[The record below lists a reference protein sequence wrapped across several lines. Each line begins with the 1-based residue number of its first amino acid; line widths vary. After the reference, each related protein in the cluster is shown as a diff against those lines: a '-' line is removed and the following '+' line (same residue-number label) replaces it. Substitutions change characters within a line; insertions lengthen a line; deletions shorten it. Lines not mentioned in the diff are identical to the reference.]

1 LNSLWDTKKYLILIN
16 TKGIQMKDQLIGK
29 ALLGI
34 LAGAMASA
42 IKEVEQE
49 AEQDLAS
56 HEVRIFGRELTESE
70 RTALCGLIDF
80 DKQHGTNQAEMFKES
95 IKYAV
100 AQEKALQA
108 EQAGN
113 TNGDDHHG
121 GLPKEVLELL
131 SEKLGVPISDMRVVN
146 GGELNL
152 SDIFGLDDDEKEC
165 THCPS
170 YAGGEAKD
178 HLLMKLKEHEAE
190 AQRIRDLLNS

>member
-1 LNSLWDTKKYLILIN
+1 
-16 TKGIQMKDQLIGK
+16 MKDQLIGK

-34 LAGAMASA
+34 LAGAMAQA
-42 IKEVEQE
+42 IKEVKEGDLGTHEQC
-49 AEQDLAS
+49 
-56 HEVRIFGRELTESE
+56 IFGRELTESE

-80 DKQHGTNQAEMFKES
+80 DKQHGTNQAEVFKES
-95 IKYAV
+95 IKYAI

-131 SEKLGVPISDMRVVN
+131 SEKLGVPISDIRVVN

-152 SDIFGLDDDEKEC
+152 SDIFGPDDEDEE

>member
-1 LNSLWDTKKYLILIN
+1 MSKELF
-16 TKGIQMKDQLIGK
+16 GK
-29 ALLGI
+29 ALAGI
-34 LAGAMASA
+34 LFGAMARA
-42 IKEVEQE
+42 IKEVEEETE
-49 AEQDLAS
+49 AGLVNREI
-56 HEVRIFGRELTESE
+56 EMFGRELTESE
-70 RTALCGLIDF
+70 RASLLQLIKIDNE
-80 DKQHGTNQAEMFKES
+80 HGTNQANIFAES
-95 IKYAV
+95 IKYSV

-108 EQAGN
+108 EQATD
-113 TNGDDHHG
+113 TNGHDQHG
-121 GLPKEVLELL
+121 GLPKEVLQAL

>member
-1 LNSLWDTKKYLILIN
+1 MNK
-16 TKGIQMKDQLIGK
+16 QLLGK

-42 IKEVEQE
+42 IKEVEE
-49 AEQDLAS
+49 ETEQNLAS

-80 DKQHGTNQAEMFKES
+80 DKQHGTNQAEIFKES

-108 EQAGN
+108 EQATD
-113 TNGDDHHG
+113 TNGYDQHG

-131 SEKLGVPISDMRVVN
+131 SEKLGVPISDMRVIN

-152 SDIFGLDDDEKEC
+152 SDIFGPDDEDEEC

-178 HLLMKLKEHEAE
+178 HLLMQLKEHEAE

>member
-1 LNSLWDTKKYLILIN
+1 MNK
-16 TKGIQMKDQLIGK
+16 QLLCK
-29 ALLGI
+29 VLM
-34 LAGAMASA
+34 GAMAST
-42 IKEVEQE
+42 IKEVK
-49 AEQDLAS
+49 QDLAS

-70 RTALCGLIDF
+70 RTALCGLINF
-80 DKQHGTNQAEMFKES
+80 DKQHGTNQAEIFKES

-131 SEKLGVPISDMRVVN
+131 SEKLGVPISDMHVVN
-146 GGELNL
+146 GGELSL
-152 SDIFGLDDDEKEC
+152 SDIFGLDDEDEEC

>member
-1 LNSLWDTKKYLILIN
+1 MSKELF
-16 TKGIQMKDQLIGK
+16 GK
-29 ALLGI
+29 ALAGI
-34 LAGAMASA
+34 LFGAMASA

-49 AEQDLAS
+49 AEAGLVNR
-56 HEVRIFGRELTESE
+56 EIEMFGRELTESE

-80 DKQHGTNQAEMFKES
+80 DKQHGTNQAKVFKES

-108 EQAGN
+108 EQAADTDGH
-113 TNGDDHHG
+113 DQHG
-121 GLPKEVLELL
+121 GLPKEVLQAL
-131 SEKLGVPISDMRVVN
+131 SKKLGVPILDMRVVN

-152 SDIFGLDDDEKEC
+152 SDIFGFDDDEKEC

>member
-1 LNSLWDTKKYLILIN
+1 
-16 TKGIQMKDQLIGK
+16 MKDQLIGK

-80 DKQHGTNQAEMFKES
+80 DKQHGTNQAEVFKES

-170 YAGGEAKD
+170 YAGGEAKG
-178 HLLMKLKEHEAE
+178 HLLMKLKEHETE

>member
-1 LNSLWDTKKYLILIN
+1 MSKELF
-16 TKGIQMKDQLIGK
+16 GK

-80 DKQHGTNQAEMFKES
+80 DNEHGTNQANIFTES
-95 IKYAV
+95 IKYSV
-100 AQEKALQA
+100 AQSKAVQA

-113 TNGDDHHG
+113 TNGHDQHG
-121 GLPKEVLELL
+121 GIPNEVLQAL
-131 SEKLGVPISDMRVVN
+131 SEKLGVPILDMRVIR
-146 GGELNL
+146 GEDAEINL
-152 SDIFGLDDDEKEC
+152 SDIFDLGESC
-165 THCPS
+165 GNCPS
-170 YAGGEAKD
+170 CAGGEAKD
-178 HLLMKLKEHEAE
+178 HLLMQLKEHEAA

>member
-1 LNSLWDTKKYLILIN
+1 MNK
-16 TKGIQMKDQLIGK
+16 QLLGK
-29 ALLGI
+29 ALMGI
-34 LAGAMASA
+34 VMGAMASA
-42 IKEVEQE
+42 IKE

-56 HEVRIFGRELTESE
+56 HEQCIYGRELTESE

-80 DKQHGTNQAEMFKES
+80 DKQHGTNQAEVFKES

-113 TNGDDHHG
+113 TNGDDQHG

-131 SEKLGVPISDMRVVN
+131 SEKLGVPISDIRVVN

-152 SDIFGLDDDEKEC
+152 SDIFGPDDEDEE

-170 YAGGEAKD
+170 CAGGEAKD
-178 HLLMKLKEHEAE
+178 HLLMQLKEHEAE

>member
-1 LNSLWDTKKYLILIN
+1 MSKELF
-16 TKGIQMKDQLIGK
+16 GK
-29 ALLGI
+29 ALAGI
-34 LAGAMASA
+34 LFGAMARA
-42 IKEVEQE
+42 IKEVEEE
-49 AEQDLAS
+49 AEQNLAS
-56 HEVRIFGRELTESE
+56 HEVYIFGRELTESE

-80 DKQHGTNQAEMFKES
+80 DKQHGTNQAEVFKES

-108 EQAGN
+108 EQATD
-113 TNGDDHHG
+113 TNDHDQHG
-121 GLPKEVLELL
+121 GIPNEVLQAL
-131 SEKLGVPISDMRVVN
+131 SEKLGVPISDMHVVN
-146 GGELNL
+146 GGELSL

>member
-1 LNSLWDTKKYLILIN
+1 MNK
-16 TKGIQMKDQLIGK
+16 QLLGK
-29 ALLGI
+29 ALMGI
-34 LAGAMASA
+34 VMGAMASA
-42 IKEVEQE
+42 IKE

-56 HEVRIFGRELTESE
+56 HEQCIYGRELTESE

-80 DKQHGTNQAEMFKES
+80 DKQHGTNQAEVFKES

-113 TNGDDHHG
+113 TNGDDQHG

-131 SEKLGVPISDMRVVN
+131 SEKLGVPISDIRVVN

-152 SDIFGLDDDEKEC
+152 SDIFGPDDEDEEC

>member
-1 LNSLWDTKKYLILIN
+1 MNK
-16 TKGIQMKDQLIGK
+16 QLLGK

-42 IKEVEQE
+42 IKEVGEQD
-49 AEQDLAS
+49 AQDLATS
-56 HEVRIFGRELTESE
+56 EMGIFGRELTESE
-70 RTALCGLIDF
+70 RATLSGLIDF
-80 DKQHGTNQAEMFKES
+80 DEQHGTNQAYIFTES
-95 IKYAV
+95 VKYAV

-108 EQAGN
+108 EDEIKQRGN
-113 TNGDDHHG
+113 GQHSDI
-121 GLPKEVLELL
+121 PKEILHAI
-131 SEKLGVPISDMRVVN
+131 SEKLGVPISEIHVVK
-146 GGELNL
+146 GDELNL
-152 SDIFGLDDDEKEC
+152 SDIFGPDDEDEEC

>member
-1 LNSLWDTKKYLILIN
+1 MNK
-16 TKGIQMKDQLIGK
+16 QLIVN

-42 IKEVEQE
+42 IKEVGEQD
-49 AEQDLAS
+49 AQDLAS

-80 DKQHGTNQAEMFKES
+80 DKQHGTNQAEVFKDK

-108 EQAGN
+108 EDEIKQRGN
-113 TNGDDHHG
+113 GQHGDI
-121 GLPKEVLELL
+121 PKEILHAI
-131 SEKLGVPISDMRVVN
+131 SEKLGVPISDMRVIN

-152 SDIFGLDDDEKEC
+152 SDIFGPDDEDEEC

-178 HLLMKLKEHEAE
+178 HLLMQLKEHEAA
-190 AQRIRDLLNS
+190 AQRIRALLNS

>member
-1 LNSLWDTKKYLILIN
+1 M
-16 TKGIQMKDQLIGK
+16 GIVMGV
-29 ALLGI
+29 
-34 LAGAMASA
+34 MASA
-42 IKEVEQE
+42 IKGAEQE
-49 AEQDLAS
+49 AEQNLAS
-56 HEVRIFGRELTESE
+56 HEVHIFGRELTKSE
-70 RTALCGLIDF
+70 RIALCGLIDF
-80 DKQHGTNQAEMFKES
+80 DKQHGTNQAEVFKES

-131 SEKLGVPISDMRVVN
+131 SEKLGVPISDIRVVN

-152 SDIFGLDDDEKEC
+152 SDIFGPDDEDEEC

-170 YAGGEAKD
+170 CAGGEAKD
-178 HLLMKLKEHEAE
+178 HLLMQLKEHEAE
-190 AQRIRDLLNS
+190 AQRIRDLLNN

>member
-1 LNSLWDTKKYLILIN
+1 
-16 TKGIQMKDQLIGK
+16 MKDQLIGK
-29 ALLGI
+29 ALMGI

-42 IKEVEQE
+42 IKEAEQE

-56 HEVRIFGRELTESE
+56 HEEYIFGRELTESE

-80 DKQHGTNQAEMFKES
+80 DKQHGTNQAEVFKES

-108 EQAGN
+108 DN
-113 TNGDDHHG
+113 NDGDDHHG

-131 SEKLGVPISDMRVVN
+131 SEKLGVPISDIRVVKS
-146 GGELNL
+146 GELNM
-152 SDIFGLDDDEKEC
+152 SDIFGPDDEDEE

-178 HLLMKLKEHEAE
+178 HLLMQLKEHEAE
-190 AQRIRDLLNS
+190 AERIRALLNN

>member
-1 LNSLWDTKKYLILIN
+1 MNK
-16 TKGIQMKDQLIGK
+16 QLLGK
-29 ALLGI
+29 ALMGI
-34 LAGAMASA
+34 VMGAMASA
-42 IKEVEQE
+42 IKEAEQE

-56 HEVRIFGRELTESE
+56 HEQRIYGRELTESE

-80 DKQHGTNQAEMFKES
+80 DKQHGTNQAEVFKES

-108 EQAGN
+108 GN
-113 TNGDDHHG
+113 TNGDDQHG
-121 GLPKEVLELL
+121 GIPNEVLQAL
-131 SEKLGVPISDMRVVN
+131 SEKLGVPISDIRVVN

-152 SDIFGLDDDEKEC
+152 SGIFGPDDEDEC

-178 HLLMKLKEHEAE
+178 HLLMQLKEHEAE
-190 AQRIRDLLNS
+190 AERIRALLNS

>member
-1 LNSLWDTKKYLILIN
+1 MNK
-16 TKGIQMKDQLIGK
+16 QLLGK
-29 ALLGI
+29 VVIGI
-34 LAGAMASA
+34 LAGAMTSA
-42 IKEVEQE
+42 LKE
-49 AEQDLAS
+49 AEQETEQDLSA

-80 DKQHGTNQAEMFKES
+80 DKQHGTNQAKVFKES

-108 EQAGN
+108 EQATD
-113 TNGDDHHG
+113 TNGHDQHG
-121 GLPKEVLELL
+121 GIPNEVLQAL

-152 SDIFGLDDDEKEC
+152 SDIFGPDDEDEEC

-178 HLLMKLKEHEAE
+178 RLLMQLKEHEAE

>member
-1 LNSLWDTKKYLILIN
+1 
-16 TKGIQMKDQLIGK
+16 MKDQLIVK

-42 IKEVEQE
+42 IKEVGEQD
-49 AEQDLAS
+49 AQDLAS

-80 DKQHGTNQAEMFKES
+80 DKQHGTNQAEIFKES

-100 AQEKALQA
+100 TQEKALQA

-113 TNGDDHHG
+113 TNGHDQHG
-121 GLPKEVLELL
+121 GIPNEVLQAL

-152 SDIFGLDDDEKEC
+152 SDIFGPDDEDEEC

-170 YAGGEAKD
+170 YAGGEAKN

>member
-1 LNSLWDTKKYLILIN
+1 
-16 TKGIQMKDQLIGK
+16 MKDQLIAK
-29 ALLGI
+29 ALLNI
-34 LAGAMASA
+34 LAGAMARA
-42 IKEVEQE
+42 IKEVKEG
-49 AEQDLAS
+49 DLGT

-80 DKQHGTNQAEMFKES
+80 DKQHGTNQAEVFKES

-108 EQAGN
+108 EQATDTDGH
-113 TNGDDHHG
+113 DQHG
-121 GLPKEVLELL
+121 GIPNEVLQAL
-131 SEKLGVPISDMRVVN
+131 SEKLGVPISDIHVVN
-146 GGELNL
+146 GSELGL
-152 SDIFGLDDDEKEC
+152 SDIFGPDDEDEE

-178 HLLMKLKEHEAE
+178 HLLMQLKEHEAE

>member
-1 LNSLWDTKKYLILIN
+1 MNK
-16 TKGIQMKDQLIGK
+16 QLLGK
-29 ALLGI
+29 ALMGI
-34 LAGAMASA
+34 VMGAMASA
-42 IKEVEQE
+42 IKE

-56 HEVRIFGRELTESE
+56 HEQCIYGRELTESE

-80 DKQHGTNQAEMFKES
+80 DKQHGTNQAEVFKES

-108 EQAGN
+108 EQATDTDGH
-113 TNGDDHHG
+113 DQHG

-131 SEKLGVPISDMRVVN
+131 SEKLGVPISDIRVVN

-152 SDIFGLDDDEKEC
+152 SDIFGPDDEDEEC

-178 HLLMKLKEHEAE
+178 HLLMQLKEHEAE
-190 AQRIRDLLNS
+190 AERIRALLNN

>member
-1 LNSLWDTKKYLILIN
+1 MNK
-16 TKGIQMKDQLIGK
+16 QLIGK

-42 IKEVEQE
+42 IKEAEQE

-56 HEVRIFGRELTESE
+56 HEAYIFGRELTESE

-80 DKQHGTNQAEMFKES
+80 DKQHGTNQAQVFKES

-100 AQEKALQA
+100 AQEKA

-113 TNGDDHHG
+113 TNGDNQHG
-121 GLPKEVLELL
+121 GLPNEVLELL
-131 SEKLGVPISDMRVVN
+131 SEKLGVPISDMHVIN

-152 SDIFGLDDDEKEC
+152 SGIFGPDDEDEEC

-170 YAGGEAKD
+170 YAGGEDKEA
-178 HLLMKLKEHEAE
+178 LAAKLKEHEEAAE
-190 AQRIRDLLNS
+190 RIRALLNN

>member
-1 LNSLWDTKKYLILIN
+1 MSKELF
-16 TKGIQMKDQLIGK
+16 GK
-29 ALLGI
+29 ALAGI
-34 LAGAMASA
+34 LFGAMARA
-42 IKEVEQE
+42 IKEVEE
-49 AEQDLAS
+49 ETEQNLAS

-80 DKQHGTNQAEMFKES
+80 DKQHGTNQAEIFKES

-100 AQEKALQA
+100 TQEKALQA

-131 SEKLGVPISDMRVVN
+131 SEKLGVPISDMHVVN
-146 GGELNL
+146 GGELSL
-152 SDIFGLDDDEKEC
+152 SDIFGLDDNEKEC

-190 AQRIRDLLNS
+190 AQRIRALLNS

>member
-1 LNSLWDTKKYLILIN
+1 
-16 TKGIQMKDQLIGK
+16 MKDQLIGK

-49 AEQDLAS
+49 AEQATD
-56 HEVRIFGRELTESE
+56 
-70 RTALCGLIDF
+70 
-80 DKQHGTNQAEMFKES
+80 
-95 IKYAV
+95 
-100 AQEKALQA
+100 
-108 EQAGN
+108 
-113 TNGDDHHG
+113 TNGHDQHG

-131 SEKLGVPISDMRVVN
+131 SEKLGVPISDIHVVN
-146 GGELNL
+146 GGELNP
-152 SDIFGLDDDEKEC
+152 SDIFGPDDEDEE

-178 HLLMKLKEHEAE
+178 HLLMQLKEHEAE

>member
-1 LNSLWDTKKYLILIN
+1 MNK
-16 TKGIQMKDQLIGK
+16 QLLGK
-29 ALLGI
+29 ALMGI
-34 LAGAMASA
+34 VMGAMASA
-42 IKEVEQE
+42 IKE

-56 HEVRIFGRELTESE
+56 HEQCIYGRELTESE

-80 DKQHGTNQAEMFKES
+80 DKQHGTNQAEVFKES

-108 EQAGN
+108 EQA
-113 TNGDDHHG
+113 TDTDGDDQHG
-121 GLPKEVLELL
+121 GLPKELLELL
-131 SEKLGVPISDMRVVN
+131 SEKLGVPISDIRVVN

-152 SDIFGLDDDEKEC
+152 SDIFGPDDEDEEC

-178 HLLMKLKEHEAE
+178 HLLMQLKEHEAE